1 MNIEETLQYIHSKER
16 FGIKPGLERIEK
28 LLELLG
34 NPQDSLDVVHV
45 AGTNGKGSTCKMLA
59 CGLAETGYK
68 VGLYTSPYVIC
79 FNERIQINGEMISDD
94 DLASLATEIR
104 PIEENSGIEITEFE
118 LVTAMAFLYFA
129 AKGVDILIC
138 EVGLGGRFDATNV
151 IKKPLASVITPVSLD
166 HTDILGDTVE
176 KIAAEKCGIIK
187 ENCPVV
193 SSDMQEIAV
202 LDVIDEY
209 CTRLNAPLNI
219 PDAHRVNVISESI
232 NGTEFEF
239 FGRKVFCPFTGKHQL
254 SNCLTALTTAFTL
267 RNVHEV
273 SFNNTLFIEGIKKA
287 SMPAR
292 QEIICEEPLIL
303 LDGSHNPDGLNA
315 LKNTVEKYIPREN
328 STLIIGMLKDKDVEN
343 SISQIA
349 PLFENIIAVEP
360 SNPRKMAAEDLCE
373 IIKKYNA
380 SVKVMTAEDAIKNI
394 TSTTV
399 IAGSLYLA
407 GDLRG
412 KLKGMYAK

>member
-1 MNIEETLQYIHSKER
+1 MNIEEALQYIHSKER

-34 NPQDSLDVVHV
+34 NPQESLNVVHV
-45 AGTNGKGSTCKMLA
+45 AGTNGKGSTSTMLA
-59 CGLAETGYK
+59 SGLAETGYK

-79 FNERIQINGEMISDD
+79 FNERIQINGEMISDE

-104 PIEENSGIEITEFE
+104 PIEENSGLEITEFE

-129 AKGVDILIC
+129 AKDVDILVC

-151 IKKPLASVITPVSLD
+151 IKKPFVSVITTVSLD

-193 SSDMQEIAV
+193 SSDMQEISV

-209 CTRLNAPLNI
+209 CTRLHAPLNI
-219 PDAHRVNVISESI
+219 PDAHRVNILSESI
-232 NGTEFEF
+232 EGTEFEF
-239 FGRKVFCPFTGKHQL
+239 FGRRVFCPFTGKHQL
-254 SNCLTALTTAFTL
+254 SNCLTAMTAAFTL
-267 RNVHEV
+267 RNVHGL
-273 SFNNTLFIEGIKKA
+273 SFNNTLFVEGIKKA
-287 SMPAR
+287 AMPAR
-292 QEIICEEPLIL
+292 QEIISHKPLII

-315 LKNTVEKYIPREN
+315 LKNTVEKYIKREN
-328 STLIIGMLKDKDVEN
+328 STLIIGMLKDKDVEK
-343 SISQIA
+343 SVAQIV

-360 SNPRKMAAEDLCE
+360 SNPRKMTAEALRD
-373 IIKKYNA
+373 IIKKYNP
-380 SVKVMTAEDAIKNI
+380 SVKVMAAEEAIQNI

-407 GDLRG
+407 GDIRG